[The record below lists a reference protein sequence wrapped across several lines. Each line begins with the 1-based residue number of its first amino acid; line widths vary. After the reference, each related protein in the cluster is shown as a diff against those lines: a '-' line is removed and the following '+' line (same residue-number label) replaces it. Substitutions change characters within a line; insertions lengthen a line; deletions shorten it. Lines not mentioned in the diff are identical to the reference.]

1 MYNLLEYSKNY
12 RKTTGTFWN
21 YCSDGTNDFT
31 TTNYNANPI
40 KKILNLLNIKQQ
52 KHQMQIMKTVKTLRK
67 KMQRLKKI
75 FKSLFH

>member
-1 MYNLLEYSKNY
+1 MLMYNLLEYSKNY

-40 KKILNLLNIKQQ
+40 KNGNTKYYKL
-52 KHQMQIMKTVKTLRK
+52 VE
-67 KMQRLKKI
+67 
-75 FKSLFH
+75 